1 MPAMRV
7 LAADIG
13 GTNSRLALFGVDGCI
28 VQERARNDEFD
39 GFTPILEAF
48 ARRHGAPDAACLA
61 VAGRVDDGVVWMPNR
76 GWTLHDDALA
86 AVVGAPLC
94 MINDFHAQA
103 LAVAQL
109 SASDLVPLD
118 DLAPTAGAARVVLGA
133 GTGLGEAYLIP
144 EGDDWRVVPGEGA
157 HGRFGPRDE
166 REIGFL
172 RHLMKAFPDH
182 VSVERVASGP
192 GLVRAYDYL
201 RGAAPRHPR
210 MVDEVPGAII
220 IEEGLAGRCPHA
232 AGALEIFLDTLADE
246 AATVAIKCNAGMVYL
261 SGGMAPRLLPRMVD
275 RFRAAFCNKGRYR
288 SWLETVPVRLVVH
301 PDPGIRGAE
310 LAARALLA
318 QTR

>member
-1 MPAMRV
+1 MPPMKF

-13 GTNSRLALFGVDGCI
+13 GTNSRLALFGSEGCI
-28 VQERARNDEFD
+28 VQERAQNDEFD

-48 ARRHGAPDAACLA
+48 VARHGKPDAACLA

-76 GWTLHDDALA
+76 GWTLRAEALA
-86 AVVGAPLC
+86 AVVDGPLC

-103 LAVAQL
+103 LAVGQL
-109 SASDLVPLD
+109 SPSDLVPLD
-118 DLAPTAGAARVVLGA
+118 DLPPVSGAARVVLGA

-144 EGDDWRVVPGEGA
+144 EGEDWRVVPGEGA
-157 HGRFGPRDE
+157 HGRFGPRDA

-172 RHLMKAFPDH
+172 QYLMASFPDH

-201 RGAAPRHPR
+201 RGDAPRHPR
-210 MVDEVPGAII
+210 MAEEVPGAVI

-232 AGALEIFLDTLADE
+232 VGAIEIFLDTLADE
-246 AATVAIKCNAGMVYL
+246 AATIAIKCNAGMVYL
-261 SGGMAPRLLPRMVD
+261 SGGMAPRLLPRMTD

-288 SWLETVPVRLVVH
+288 SWLETIPIRLVVH
-301 PDPGIRGAE
+301 PDPGLWGAQ
-310 LAARALLA
+310 LAARALLD
-318 QTR
+318 